1 MSKKISN
8 THEKWLEKIFTVHGN
23 RYEYPEQYIL
33 AHTKI
38 NIKCKIHGL
47 FLCSPHNHKQ
57 GKGCPSCARL
67 NIKGGWS
74 YSTWEDN
81 AKKSKYCVEFKVYVI
96 HCFNETEEFIKI
108 RKNFYRTI
116 C

>member
-1 MSKKISN
+1 MRKLTTEEWI
-8 THEKWLEKIFTVHGN
+8 EKAKLVHGN
-23 RYEYPEQYIL
+23 TYDYSNTVYKSANDKL
-33 AHTKI
+33 

-81 AKKSKYCVEFKVYVI
+81 AKKSKYFVEFKVYVI